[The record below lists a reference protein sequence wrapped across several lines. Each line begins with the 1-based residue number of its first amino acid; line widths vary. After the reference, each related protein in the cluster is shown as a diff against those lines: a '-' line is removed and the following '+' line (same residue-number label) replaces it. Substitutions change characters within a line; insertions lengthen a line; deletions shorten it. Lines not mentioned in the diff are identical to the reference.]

1 MLSSKK
7 IICPNNLINV
17 AKKKGTVDAAI
28 VNAGEIFPM
37 ESVHKAVQHNLIN
50 PTFIGDNNEIK
61 KYADKLKWNISKYK
75 IIDEKNEDST
85 APIAAK
91 LASEGKVKII
101 VKGHI
106 HTDVLMKAVLKR
118 DLNLIGK
125 KRLSHVWHMTLG
137 KDDKPFIITDG
148 VVNVLPKLEVKM
160 HILRNAVDFAN
171 KIGISRPKVSVLSA
185 TEEIL
190 ESVPSS
196 IDADIITKR
205 AKEENIKADVFGP
218 LAFDNSVS
226 KKSAAIKKIKD
237 NTYYYDLWR
246 GVNEKKD
253 LFILFNITG
262 VISYFILSDVILYNG
277 WRHLYF
283 INTFIIYIA
292 TYAFYRIDLSL
303 QSKSKKKFHY
313 YISILFFER

>member
-1 MLSSKK
+1 MLSNKK

-17 AKKKGTVDAAI
+17 AKKTGIVGAAI

-50 PTFIGDNNEIK
+50 PIFIGNETEIK
-61 KYADKLKWNISKYK
+61 KYAKKLNWDIAKYK
-75 IIDEKNEDST
+75 IINEKVENNT

-106 HTDVLMKAVLKR
+106 HTDILLKAVLKR

-125 KRLSHVWHMTLG
+125 KRLTHVWHMTLG
-137 KDDKPFIITDG
+137 TDDKPFIITDG

-185 TEEIL
+185 TEEVI

-196 IDADIITKR
+196 VEANLITKK
-205 AKEENIKADVFGP
+205 AKEENINADVFGP

-226 KKSAAIKKIKD
+226 KKSAVIKKIKNEVAG
-237 NTYYYDLWR
+237 NTDILLVPNVEAGNALVKMMIYFMGACAA
-246 GVNEKKD
+246 GVVLGGKAPVV
-253 LFILFNITG
+253 IT
-262 VISYFILSDVILYNG
+262 SRSDESEARLAS
-277 WRHLYF
+277 
-283 INTFIIYIA
+283 IA
-292 TYAFYRIDLSL
+292 A
-303 QSKSKKKFHY
+303 
-313 YISILFFER
+313 SIVALG